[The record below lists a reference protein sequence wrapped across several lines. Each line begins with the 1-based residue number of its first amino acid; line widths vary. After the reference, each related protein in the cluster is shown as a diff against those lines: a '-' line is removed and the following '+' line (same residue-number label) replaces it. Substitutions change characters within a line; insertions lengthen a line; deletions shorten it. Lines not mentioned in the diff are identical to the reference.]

1 VAECKPFEIEVSNKD
16 KGKQLV
22 IVIDRT
28 SKTEVHRD
36 RIDVNLANARKR
48 LLNAVSQKSQVD
60 DAELKALENALIKEA
75 DHVLQQQD
83 NSFAMFDLDS
93 YERPNSTEILLG
105 LCEDIELFH
114 TADSDA
120 YALIDEDS
128 ALKTFQIRKAEFKSW
143 LTKQFFERQGK
154 APPAQALQ
162 DTINTLAARAE
173 HEGEEREIFLR
184 TCKQGNTIYVDLAN
198 SRWEVVMI
206 TPAGWRV
213 LKQSPIRFRRTKSM
227 LALPKPE
234 PDGNLTDLTRLLNI
248 SVSDWPLVQAWIL
261 ACFNSEIPYP
271 VLCLSGQQGTS
282 KSTTAKTLRS
292 LVDPNKAPIRSAA
305 RSERDL
311 FISAENNWIL
321 PFDNLSRISPS
332 MSDSLC
338 RLSTG
343 GAFSTRQLYAD
354 GEEAIFNARR
364 PVIITGIEEVV
375 TQADLLD
382 RSLLVE
388 LEPIAPEDR
397 ITETEFNARLEEI
410 YPSVI
415 GIIFDLLALG
425 LSNEPNTKLQ
435 SPPRMA
441 DFATWAHACCSSP
454 EQGDE
459 FLAAYNENLLRGS
472 RLTLESDPVAMAIIK
487 TVDAN
492 GGQWSGTISNL
503 SEILS
508 SPLYSLR
515 NSDLVNSPKA
525 LGGYVKRII
534 PALKAIGI
542 EVTNDRN
549 SQKRVT
555 TLTRIPVF

>member
-1 VAECKPFEIEVSNKD
+1 MAEFESFAIEVGKKD

-206 TPAGWRV
+206 TPAGRRV

-248 SVSDWPLVQAWIL
+248 S
-261 ACFNSEIPYP
+261 
-271 VLCLSGQQGTS
+271 
-282 KSTTAKTLRS
+282 
-292 LVDPNKAPIRSAA
+292 
-305 RSERDL
+305 
-311 FISAENNWIL
+311 
-321 PFDNLSRISPS
+321 
-332 MSDSLC
+332 
-338 RLSTG
+338 
-343 GAFSTRQLYAD
+343 
-354 GEEAIFNARR
+354 
-364 PVIITGIEEVV
+364 
-375 TQADLLD
+375 
-382 RSLLVE
+382 
-388 LEPIAPEDR
+388 
-397 ITETEFNARLEEI
+397 
-410 YPSVI
+410 
-415 GIIFDLLALG
+415 
-425 LSNEPNTKLQ
+425 
-435 SPPRMA
+435 
-441 DFATWAHACCSSP
+441 
-454 EQGDE
+454 
-459 FLAAYNENLLRGS
+459 
-472 RLTLESDPVAMAIIK
+472 
-487 TVDAN
+487 
-492 GGQWSGTISNL
+492 
-503 SEILS
+503 
-508 SPLYSLR
+508 
-515 NSDLVNSPKA
+515 
-525 LGGYVKRII
+525 
-534 PALKAIGI
+534 
-542 EVTNDRN
+542 
-549 SQKRVT
+549 
-555 TLTRIPVF
+555 

>member
-1 VAECKPFEIEVSNKD
+1 
-16 KGKQLV
+16 
-22 IVIDRT
+22 
-28 SKTEVHRD
+28 
-36 RIDVNLANARKR
+36 
-48 LLNAVSQKSQVD
+48 
-60 DAELKALENALIKEA
+60 
-75 DHVLQQQD
+75 
-83 NSFAMFDLDS
+83 
-93 YERPNSTEILLG
+93 
-105 LCEDIELFH
+105 
-114 TADSDA
+114 
-120 YALIDEDS
+120 
-128 ALKTFQIRKAEFKSW
+128 
-143 LTKQFFERQGK
+143 
-154 APPAQALQ
+154 
-162 DTINTLAARAE
+162 
-173 HEGEEREIFLR
+173 
-184 TCKQGNTIYVDLAN
+184 
-198 SRWEVVMI
+198 
-206 TPAGWRV
+206 
-213 LKQSPIRFRRTKSM
+213 
-227 LALPKPE
+227 
-234 PDGNLTDLTRLLNI
+234 
-248 SVSDWPLVQAWIL
+248 
-261 ACFNSEIPYP
+261 
-271 VLCLSGQQGTS
+271 
-282 KSTTAKTLRS
+282 
-292 LVDPNKAPIRSAA
+292 
-305 RSERDL
+305 
-311 FISAENNWIL
+311 
-321 PFDNLSRISPS
+321 

-415 GIIFDLLALG
+415 GTIFDLLALG

-435 SPPRMA
+435 RPPRMA

-549 SQKRVT
+549 SQKRIT

>member
-1 VAECKPFEIEVSNKD
+1 MAECKPFEIEVSNKD

-173 HEGEEREIFLR
+173 HEGEEREVFLR

-198 SRWEVVMI
+198 SKWEVVMI

-292 LVDPNKAPIRSAA
+292 LVDPNKAPIRSSA

-364 PVIITGIEEVV
+364 PVIVTGIEEVV

-382 RSLLVE
+382 RSLLIE

-397 ITETEFNARLEEI
+397 ITETEFNARLAEI

-415 GIIFDLLALG
+415 GTIFDLLALG

-435 SPPRMA
+435 RPPRMA
-441 DFATWAHACCSSP
+441 DFATWAYACCSSP

-459 FLAAYNENLLRGS
+459 FLAAYNDNLLRGS

-487 TVDAN
+487 TVDTN

>member
-1 VAECKPFEIEVSNKD
+1 MAEFESFALEVGKKD

-60 DAELKALENALIKEA
+60 DAELKALENVLIREA
-75 DHVLQQQD
+75 DQVLRQQD
-83 NSFAMFDLDS
+83 NSSAMFELDS
-93 YERPNSTEILLG
+93 YDRPSSTEILLG

-114 TADSDA
+114 TADADS
-120 YALIDEDS
+120 YAQIDEDS

-173 HEGEEREIFLR
+173 HEGEEREVFLR

-441 DFATWAHACCSSP
+441 DFATWAYACCSSL
-454 EQGDE
+454 EQGDK
-459 FLAAYNENLLRGS
+459 FLAAYNDNLLRGS

-534 PALKAIGI
+534 PALKTIGI